1 VSGQGG
7 GLATRGERTLLL
19 ISTLFLLLGAAPAAH
34 ATITYRVSLARP
46 EQHIFH
52 VTMVVPKVSGDL
64 TLQMPAWNALYQ
76 IRDFSHHVQQVEA
89 FAEGSGGLAEN
100 TKLLRAE
107 KIDKQTWRIA
117 GEDSRIRDITIRYAA
132 YWDDPGPFGTQL
144 NASHAFINPAMI
156 LMYVPNRRGEEA
168 MVTFGG
174 VPDGWR
180 WITSAPVVLQPAGPA
195 ETPGTLVSSYDQL
208 TDSPVEIGKFDEF
221 ALPGFPNIRV
231 VVHGDNWDR
240 ARMQDELT
248 RICKY
253 ELTLM
258 GGAPFKNYTFLYHI
272 GKAAAGSGG
281 GMEHADSTAI
291 SIPSDQFLASVSA
304 HEFFHL
310 WNVKR
315 IRPASLDPV
324 DYTKEQYTR
333 ALWFA
338 EGVTSTYASYTLER
352 TGIWKKQQFY
362 DDLAGQISELE
373 RRPANRWQS
382 AEQSSLDAW
391 LEKYPLYNQPDFSV
405 SYYTKGQILGVL
417 LDLLIRD
424 RTDGAKSLDDVMRAM
439 NTDFAGR
446 NRPYRDSLDIRL
458 TAERVAGGSFED
470 FFAKYVAAAEP
481 LPCEQELALAG
492 LELRRME
499 RKRPVLGFYYER
511 DAAGNYFVRDVEPGS
526 GAAEAGLQPNDS
538 ILAWDGAEPP
548 RRAERWLRERQPGE
562 TLRLKVRRSGNEL
575 ELQIRLGEA
584 GELYFEIAESARAT
598 AKARRIR
605 EGWLR
610 GSLAAGA
617 AAAAGAQ

>member
-1 VSGQGG
+1 MSCQNGG
-7 GLATRGERTLLL
+7 FASRGERTLLP
-19 ISTLFLLLGAAPAAH
+19 ISVLFLLLGAAPAAH

-76 IRDFSHHVQQVEA
+76 IRDFGHHVQQVEA
-89 FAEGSGGLAEN
+89 FAESSGSAGNA
-100 TKLLRAE
+100 KPLRAE
-107 KIDKQTWRIA
+107 KMDKQTWRIA
-117 GEDSRIRDITIRYAA
+117 GDDSRTRDITIRYAA

-144 NASHAFINPAMI
+144 SATHAFINPAMI
-156 LMYVPNRRGEEA
+156 LMYAPKRRGEDA
-168 MVTFGG
+168 VLTFAN

-180 WITSAPVVLQPAGPA
+180 WITSAPVFLPSAGPA
-195 ETPGTLVSSYDQL
+195 EMNGILVSDYDQL
-208 TDSPVEIGKFDEF
+208 ADSPVEMGKFEEF
-221 ALPGFPNIRV
+221 GLPDLPNIRV
-231 VVHGDNWDR
+231 AVHGDDWDK

-248 RICKY
+248 KICKY
-253 ELTLM
+253 ELALM

-272 GKAAAGSGG
+272 GRAAAGGGG

-291 SIPSDQFLASVSA
+291 SIPSDQFLANVSA

-324 DYTKEQYTR
+324 DYSKEQYTR
-333 ALWFA
+333 VLWFA

-362 DDLAGQISELE
+362 DDLAAQIGELE

-405 SYYTKGQILGVL
+405 SYYTKGQVLGVL

-424 RTDGAKSLDDVMRAM
+424 RTGGAKSLDDVMRSM
-439 NTDFAGR
+439 NADFARR
-446 NRPYRDSLDIRL
+446 NKPYRDSLDIRL
-458 TAERVAGGSFED
+458 TAEKVAGVSFAD

-481 LPCEQELALAG
+481 LPYEPTLALAG
-492 LELRRME
+492 LELRKAE

-511 DAAGNYFVRDVEPGS
+511 DAAGNYFVRDVEAGS
-526 GAAEAGLQPNDS
+526 GAAEAGLQPNDL
-538 ILAWDGAEPP
+538 ILAWNGADPP
-548 RRAERWLRERQPGE
+548 RRAERWLREHQPGD
-562 TLRLKVRRSGNEL
+562 TLRLKVRRNGNEL
-575 ELQIRLGEA
+575 ELPIPLGEA
-584 GELYFEIAESARAT
+584 SELYFAITESAHANE
-598 AKARRIR
+598 KARRIR

-617 AAAAGAQ
+617 AAAAGAE